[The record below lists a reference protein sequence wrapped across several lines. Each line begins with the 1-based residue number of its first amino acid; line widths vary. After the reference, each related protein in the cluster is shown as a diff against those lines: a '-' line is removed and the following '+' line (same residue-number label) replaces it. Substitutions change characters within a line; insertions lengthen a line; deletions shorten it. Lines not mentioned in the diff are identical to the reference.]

1 MRGEIFYICT
11 GRSHEATPSEF
22 SSSGGSEQQ
31 IGAML
36 GARKL
41 VACWHYVACLQKGR
55 IAHNAVPV
63 GRRFHHHRQ
72 VEHAVLSF
80 SARRPRPSGLGM
92 TGALARRV
100 LHCLPTAGP
109 AGIYACGAGPT
120 TKAPMNVSAGHSVL
134 PSGEHAWS
142 AVFSPGIPCL

>member
-1 MRGEIFYICT
+1 MV
-11 GRSHEATPSEF
+11 GRSIDPERDLNVHGLAYLLLAALLLSD
-22 SSSGGSEQQ
+22 
-31 IGAML
+31 
-36 GARKL
+36 
-41 VACWHYVACLQKGR
+41 W
-55 IAHNAVPV
+55 
-63 GRRFHHHRQ
+63 
-72 VEHAVLSF
+72 LSF

-120 TKAPMNVSAGHSVL
+120 TKAPMLVSAGHSVL

>member
-1 MRGEIFYICT
+1 MPPATEQA
-11 GRSHEATPSEF
+11 EA
-22 SSSGGSEQQ
+22 
-31 IGAML
+31 A
-36 GARKL
+36 
-41 VACWHYVACLQKGR
+41 
-55 IAHNAVPV
+55 V
-63 GRRFHHHRQ
+63 GRRLGNNRAPPRAELEQGHVVRLLLYQ
-72 VEHAVLSF
+72 WYPLSF

-92 TGALARRV
+92 NGALARRV
-100 LHCLPTAGP
+100 LHCLHTAGP